1 MLGWTGIHSGAR
13 VVVAGVLAQI
23 KYREHLPPQGLAS
36 KVRKTPQEQSASWH
50 C

>member
-36 KVRKTPQEQSASWH
+36 KVRKMPQEQSASWH